1 MLLPSSGHIFNR
13 GSDGSEPRC
22 EKEWPKLSKDYI
34 ELQRSQIRQN
44 IHTTGIY
51 HLIEYLIVTACGCA
65 SLFFAIQ
72 IYVLKIS
79 ILKNG
84 VSAACPAG

>member
-1 MLLPSSGHIFNR
+1 MGLGPSCAVVGMLLPSSGHIFNR

-22 EKEWPKLSKDYI
+22 EKEWPKLSKDY
-34 ELQRSQIRQN
+34 
-44 IHTTGIY
+44 TTGIY